1 MVQTSQDPDSDTE
14 QTDSELTPADVRT
27 QFTAILEDAGD
38 EVGGSRER
46 ATPLEVLLTPR
57 ARVDVLQAVLTA
69 AEPLTVAEVVE
80 LTDRNQSTA
89 NRHLRALADLGY
101 LEQRMKGN
109 AAVFAPRGDHPV
121 MQLLEMLLTVQRHGV
136 TPVRLDEQF
145 VGTPGEDYTPGEH
158 PADAGD
164 WDM

>member
-1 MVQTSQDPDSDTE
+1 MGQISHDHDSDAE
-14 QTDSELTPADVRT
+14 QTDGGLTPADVRD
-27 QFTAILEDAGD
+27 QYTAILEGADGSGD
-38 EVGGSRER
+38 R
-46 ATPLEVLLTPR
+46 TTLLEVLLTPR
-57 ARVDVLQAVLTA
+57 ARVDVLQAMLTA
-69 AEPLTVAEVVE
+69 AEPLTVSEVVE
-80 LTDRNQSTA
+80 TTGRNQSTA

-101 LEQRMKGN
+101 LEQGAKGN

-145 VGTPGEDYTPGEH
+145 VGTPGDGYDPGDH

-164 WDM
+164 WGG

>member
-1 MVQTSQDPDSDTE
+1 MAHSSHIYKSDTG
-14 QTDSELTPADVRT
+14 QPDNKLKPADIRT
-27 QFTAILEDAGD
+27 QFTTILEEADSSD
-38 EVGGSRER
+38 DHP
-46 ATPLEVLLTPR
+46 TPLQVLLTPR
-57 ARVDVLQAVLTA
+57 ARVDVLQALLTA
-69 AEPLTVAEVVE
+69 SEPLTVSEVVDR
-80 LTDRNQSTA
+80 TDRNQSTA

-145 VGTPGEDYTPGEH
+145 VGTPGDDYAPGDH
-158 PADAGD
+158 PTDPGNWDA
-164 WDM
+164 

>member
-1 MVQTSQDPDSDTE
+1 MVQTSTDPNSDME
-14 QTDSELTPADVRT
+14 QTASDLTPADVRT
-27 QFTAILEDAGD
+27 QFTAILEEA
-38 EVGGSRER
+38 GGSGDR

-57 ARVDVLQAVLTA
+57 ARVDVLQAMLTA
-69 AEPLTVAEVVE
+69 AEPLTVSEVVDM
-80 LTDRNQSTA
+80 TDRNQSTA

-109 AAVFAPRGDHPV
+109 AAVFAPRGGHPV

-145 VGTPGEDYTPGEH
+145 VGTPGDDYAPGEH
-158 PADAGD
+158 PADPGD
-164 WDM
+164 WNE